1 MEQTHINK
9 VLLRN
14 VGKLSKIDE
23 REESMMPK
31 GASPLP
37 EVDEVRRIV
46 TLAKSIVF
54 TDYFYKRQPDEQ
66 IRAYYIGVYVEEL
79 YAVLRRQIA
88 RGLQFCED
96 CAESDVLSSAECLT
110 LVYPNSLV
118 PSSATVRM
126 TQATFP

>member
-14 VGKLSKIDE
+14 VGKLSRIDE

-37 EVDEVRRIV
+37 E
-46 TLAKSIVF
+46 
-54 TDYFYKRQPDEQ
+54 
-66 IRAYYIGVYVEEL
+66 
-79 YAVLRRQIA
+79 
-88 RGLQFCED
+88 
-96 CAESDVLSSAECLT
+96 CLT

-118 PSSATVRM
+118 PSSATVKM